1 MMYSIRD
8 FQTLMTTLYGD
19 RDRKRGIE
27 KTLLWLQTE
36 SGELLEAYLKG
47 NSKGLKEE
55 AADVLAWLC
64 SVCNLL
70 EIDLETVAWKKYPF
84 KCPKCSASPCKCINQ

>member
-1 MMYSIRD
+1 MKPSIRE

-27 KTLLWLQTE
+27 KTLLWMQTE
-36 SGELLEAYLKG
+36 SGELLEAFLKG
-47 NSKGLKEE
+47 DLEGLKEE
-55 AADVLAWLC
+55 VADVLAWLC

-70 EIDLETVAWKKYPF
+70 EIDLEAVAWEKYPF
-84 KCPKCSASPCKCINQ
+84 KCPKCSSSPCNCIFH